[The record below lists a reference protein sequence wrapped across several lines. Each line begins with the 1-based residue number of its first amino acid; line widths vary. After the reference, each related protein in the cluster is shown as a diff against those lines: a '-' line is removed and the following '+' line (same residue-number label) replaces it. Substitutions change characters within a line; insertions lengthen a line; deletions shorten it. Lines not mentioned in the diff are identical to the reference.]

1 MENTETSPKGRI
13 RPAYILAA
21 AGACLAVFLLVFFFG
36 SRIPGN
42 PRIAGVEVGGMNR
55 MEAKR
60 ALQPVSQALSS
71 QSMTVLLPRE
81 TVELAPEDTG
91 IRLKMFSVI
100 QAAFQ
105 QGSGDVDIRKHLKWD
120 ESSIVSPLESY
131 AARYNTAGQE
141 SSFCLE
147 GPAPQLSEAAL
158 CPEGTGQTLTVTLG
172 IPEYTLDIPGLYQQI
187 LLGYS
192 QGSFTVDWR
201 DTAPAM
207 DACLPDWDALYL
219 NCRTQPENAVLDLQ
233 TGAVTPAS
241 YGCHFDLGR
250 AKVLSASAGPGET
263 LQLPME
269 YIKPEVL
276 TEDLYFQDVLGSY
289 TSGHSDRPSIV
300 HNLDLVCQFLDGIVI
315 QPGEVFSYNDAVG
328 ERTVERGFYY
338 GESFTG
344 FERSRSA
351 GGGVCQASSVLH
363 VAVLEADLEV
373 VERVCHGMVVG
384 YTPLGQDAAVSWP
397 GPDFRFRN
405 NTDFPI
411 RIDAKND
418 MKNIRIRLLGT
429 DTKDYYVILEATQ
442 GHDDHQIYA
451 NCYKQK
457 YSKETNQLL
466 SRELAVHSA
475 YQYNG

>member
-1 MENTETSPKGRI
+1 
-13 RPAYILAA
+13 
-21 AGACLAVFLLVFFFG
+21 
-36 SRIPGN
+36 
-42 PRIAGVEVGGMNR
+42 
-55 MEAKR
+55 
-60 ALQPVSQALSS
+60 
-71 QSMTVLLPRE
+71 
-81 TVELAPEDTG
+81 
-91 IRLKMFSVI
+91 
-100 QAAFQ
+100 
-105 QGSGDVDIRKHLKWD
+105 
-120 ESSIVSPLESY
+120 
-131 AARYNTAGQE
+131 
-141 SSFCLE
+141 
-147 GPAPQLSEAAL
+147 
-158 CPEGTGQTLTVTLG
+158 
-172 IPEYTLDIPGLYQQI
+172 
-187 LLGYS
+187 
-192 QGSFTVDWR
+192 
-201 DTAPAM
+201 
-207 DACLPDWDALYL
+207 
-219 NCRTQPENAVLDLQ
+219 
-233 TGAVTPAS
+233 
-241 YGCHFDLGR
+241 
-250 AKVLSASAGPGET
+250 
-263 LQLPME
+263 
-269 YIKPEVL
+269 
-276 TEDLYFQDVLGSY
+276 
-289 TSGHSDRPSIV
+289 
-300 HNLDLVCQFLDGIVI
+300 
-315 QPGEVFSYNDAVG
+315 
-328 ERTVERGFYY
+328 VERGFYY